1 MERAI
6 YLPYPDCFELLH
18 RRADCRVH
26 FCWPRPEAAGYF
38 GFGRGKGVKS
48 RRVRWQ
54 HGGMRSRTACK
65 GTVVT
70 VVLYGW
76 FIAGPGGDEARDCAT
91 TPSPREDQWAG
102 TPSRT
107 RRRAQQDHHRNNI
120 RIMLFYGFD
129 SSMGRPKPDGSR
141 TAVRHCPSSLP
152 AHPPPSTAAG
162 DAAAPSPPCHAG
174 CPAVAAG
181 AAHDRG
187 KPAGTPDVMP
197 SCPGATGR
205 LMDLT

>member
-1 MERAI
+1 MGGGVPARHAKEQWSP
-6 YLPYPDCFELLH
+6 LCCTDGSLL
-18 RRADCRVH
+18 V
-26 FCWPRPEAAGYF
+26 PAAMKLATVQ
-38 GFGRGKGVKS
+38 RHQAHVKTS
-48 RRVRWQ
+48 
-54 HGGMRSRTACK
+54 
-65 GTVVT
+65 
-70 VVLYGW
+70 
-76 FIAGPGGDEARDCAT
+76 GPGLL
-91 TPSPREDQWAG
+91 REQ
-102 TPSRT
+102 